1 MVFGANIAFALGLT
15 ALVAGTFLLVRS
27 SKEQGG
33 SKGFAMVVGIFVVA
47 LSILCILYTGY
58 HAVHYWQ
65 AGHFRVPVMMWEG
78 GKGGEMMR
86 GPHMMGPG
94 MMERRH
100 R

>member
-15 ALVAGTFLLVRS
+15 ALVAGTFLLVRGA
-27 SKEQGG
+27 KEGG
-33 SKGFAMVVGIFVVA
+33 CCKGFAVVVGLFVVA

-58 HAVHYWQ
+58 HAVHYWK
-65 AGHFRVPVMMWEG
+65 AGHFRAPAMMWEG
-78 GKGGEMMR
+78 GRGKMMR

-94 MMERRH
+94 MMERRK